1 MSRFDALR
9 ARLRLIVAP
18 RAAES
23 RADEE
28 IRFHIEM
35 ETERLVREERL
46 DAADAERRARAAFGG
61 VTQHKETLR
70 DGRGVAWLN
79 GVSLDFKL
87 GLRMLAKYPG
97 LTVVGVAGMA
107 VAVAIGVVAF
117 SVVSA
122 IFNSDL
128 PFDEGDR
135 VVSIANIDTRVRDD
149 GRKTHLHDLAVW
161 REALT
166 TVTDLGAY
174 RTIDRNLITRDSPPE
189 SMRVVEMSASGFRIG
204 RMPPVLGRY
213 FHDDDQRPGS
223 TPVVVIGYDVWQ
235 NRFAGRT
242 DVVGQTVDLG
252 DVHRVIIGVAPKE
265 FAFPVNNHVW
275 TPLQLDPAAYERGDA
290 PPLKVFGRLA
300 PGATLA
306 DAGRQLA
313 TIGRRLALADSVG
326 HAHIRP
332 RVIPYTMFMFDDPSI
347 AWAFHLGQV
356 VVTLLLVVIG
366 TNVAILVYARTA
378 SRAGEIAVR
387 SALGASRGRIVAQLF
402 AEALVLSSAAA
413 IAGVGGAHLAL
424 QQINALLARTGGE
437 QLPFWFHFGITP
449 GVILYAAGLAGLAAT
464 IVGVL
469 PALRATKGALHANL
483 QHIDAGHSGMRLGR
497 TWTFLVVAQVA
508 VAVAVLPVALTGV
521 RVWMVIATMQSST
534 ATKQT
539 LIAILSLDHAN
550 TEEQRMPGQ
559 RSVVG
564 KVATLGATK
573 PVATRDDP
581 AFVARYANLRAELIS
596 RLEREPGVA
605 DVTLAAAVPGAEQE
619 MRFELAG
626 STSSVFSAGTN
637 RVDLD
642 FFDAFEMPTLA
653 GRRFH
658 AGDAAPAAHTV
669 IVNRAFVDKVFHGA
683 NPLGRRIRVAQ
694 SQREIAAGAKPEPW
708 DEIVGVVPDMQSS
721 TDTSA
726 YGQSLYKPRLYR
738 PLLASDTRQIVLLVR
753 VRTGTPAAFGA
764 RLREVTVGVN
774 PMLRL
779 GIVATMEQAFADN
792 LAPTR
797 LSLLAVTLV
806 TASVL
811 LLSAA
816 GIYALVSFTITRR
829 RREIGIRA
837 ALGAGPRRVLV
848 GVLSRAMM
856 QIGVGIAVGTLLSGI
871 TNALTGGEMTFG
883 QGWFLLPAVAVLMA
897 TVGLVAAFGPARRAL
912 KIQPT
917 EALRAE

>member
-1 MSRFDALR
+1 MSHFDALR
-9 ARLRLIVAP
+9 ARLRLIAAP

-28 IRFHIEM
+28 MRFHIEM

-46 DAADAERRARAAFGG
+46 HPAEAERRARAAFGG

-70 DGRGVAWLN
+70 NGRGFAWLN
-79 GVSLDFKL
+79 GLSLDFRL

-97 LTVVGVAGMA
+97 LTIVGLVGMA
-107 VAVAIGVVAF
+107 VTVAIGVVAF
-117 SVVSA
+117 SAVSA
-122 IFNSDL
+122 IVDSTL

-135 VVSIANIDTRVRDD
+135 VVLIANVNQRVHDE
-149 GRKTHLHDLAVW
+149 GRSTHLHDLAVW

-166 TVTDLGAY
+166 TVTDLGAF
-174 RTIDRNLITRDSPPE
+174 RVIDRNLITRDGRAE
-189 SMRVVEMSASGFRIG
+189 SIGVVEMSASGFRIG
-204 RMPPVLGRY
+204 RMPPALGRY
-213 FHDDDQRPGS
+213 FHDDDERPGAI
-223 TPVVVIGYDVWQ
+223 PVVVIGYDVWQ
-235 NRFAGRT
+235 NRFAGSA
-242 DVVGQTVDLG
+242 DVIGQTVDLG
-252 DVHRVIIGVAPKE
+252 EVRRTVIGVAPKE
-265 FAFPVNNHVW
+265 FAFPINNHIW
-275 TPLQLDPAAYERGDA
+275 TPLQLDPALYQPGAA
-290 PPLKVFGRLA
+290 PSIDVFGRLV
-300 PGATLA
+300 PGVSLA
-306 DAGRQLA
+306 DAERQLV
-313 TIGRRLALADSVG
+313 TIGRRLALADPAV
-326 HAHIRP
+326 HANVRP
-332 RVIPYTMFMFDDPSI
+332 RVIPYTMLIIDDPSI
-347 AWAFHLGQV
+347 AWTFHLVQV

-378 SRAGEIAVR
+378 SRGGEIAVR
-387 SALGASRGRIVAQLF
+387 SALGASRGRVVAQLF
-402 AEALVLSSAAA
+402 AEALVLSAAA
-413 IAGVGGAHLAL
+413 AVVGVIGAHLAL
-424 QQINALLARTGGE
+424 VQIGELLARTGGE
-437 QLPFWFHFGITP
+437 QLPFWLHFGITP
-449 GVILYAAGLAGLAAT
+449 GVVLYATGLAVVGAI
-464 IVGVL
+464 IVGVI
-469 PALRATKGALHANL
+469 PALKATKGAPHANL
-483 QHIDAGHSGMRLGR
+483 QHIDAGHSGLRLGR

-508 VAVAVLPVALTGV
+508 VAVAVLPAALMGV
-521 RVWMVIATMQSST
+521 RVWIVMTTMQLST

-539 LIAILSLDHAN
+539 LIATLSLDRAN
-550 TEEQRMPGQ
+550 REEQRTPGQ

-564 KVATLGATK
+564 KVATLGARK
-573 PVATRDDP
+573 SAATADDP
-581 AFVARYANLRAELIS
+581 AFAPRYANLRAELIRS
-596 RLEREPGVA
+596 IEREPGVA
-605 DVTLAAAVPGAEQE
+605 DVTVAAAVPGTEQE
-619 MRFELAG
+619 IRFELDG
-626 STSSVFSAGTN
+626 STSSVFGAGTN

-658 AGDAAPAAHTV
+658 AGDAVPTAHTV

-694 SQREIAAGAKPEPW
+694 SERQIAAGAKPEPW
-708 DEIVGVVPDMQSS
+708 EEIVGVVPDMQSS

-738 PLLASDTRQIVLLVR
+738 PLLALETRPTVLLVR

-764 RLREVTVGVN
+764 RLREVTAGVN

-779 GIVATMEQAFADN
+779 GNVATMEQSFADN

-797 LSLLAVTLV
+797 LSLLAVTLL
-806 TASVL
+806 TGSVL

-848 GVLSRAMM
+848 SVLSRAMM

-871 TNALTGGEMTFG
+871 TNALTGGELTFG

-897 TVGLVAAFGPARRAL
+897 TVGLIAAFGPARRAL
-912 KIQPT
+912 KIQPV